1 MRSPKN
7 ALFLM
12 LAKSSKP
19 TRKTPKQTENKWRQK
34 KNHIKKYT
42 DKCCLSGH

>member
-1 MRSPKN
+1 MRSPEK

-34 KNHIKKYT
+34 KTTLKNT
-42 DKCCLSGH
+42 LTNVA

>member
-1 MRSPKN
+1 MRSPEK

-34 KNHIKKYT
+34 KKTTLKNT
-42 DKCCLSGH
+42 LTNVA